1 MGRINIYSVPS
12 FTEQVIDA
20 RVESVG
26 TNTFTVIE
34 EQTPSPNF
42 LVGAGEVVKVNVL
55 SDGVTKTIYTV
66 YKNQTYDGTDYR
78 LILGYDEEI
87 YGDYIDV
94 NTNIESIYYYEPV
107 DADKIVPV
115 DLYSVI
121 SELSV
126 ATYSKQYKPY
136 NVSESYSLSI
146 PRRRYNFT
154 TTLKRLYLGYD
165 EKILVDACDNKCYRV
180 SPGEL
185 TANSLNNKFS
195 SAVTLNV
202 LIK

>member
-1 MGRINIYSVPS
+1 
-12 FTEQVIDA
+12 
-20 RVESVG
+20 
-26 TNTFTVIE
+26 
-34 EQTPSPNF
+34 
-42 LVGAGEVVKVNVL
+42 VKVNVL
-55 SDGVTKTIYTV
+55 HEGVMKTIYAV
-66 YKNQTYDGTDYR
+66 YINQTYDGTDYR
-78 LILGYDEEI
+78 LILGYDQEI
-87 YGDYIDV
+87 YGDYIEVDKNV
-94 NTNIESIYYYEPV
+94 ESIYYYEPI

-136 NVSESYSLSI
+136 NVSEAYSLSI
-146 PRRRYNFT
+146 PRTKYDFT
-154 TTLKRLYLGYD
+154 STLKKLYLGYN
-165 EKILVDACDNKCYRV
+165 EKILVDQCDNKCYRV
-180 SPGEL
+180 APGDL